1 MDRILIRD
9 LTARC
14 IIGLRPEERD
24 AKQDVAVSLALST
37 DLSRAGKS
45 DVVGDSVD
53 YCAVKKRV
61 LALMEQSQFHLIE
74 ALAEAIASTCL
85 ETPGIEEVSVT
96 VDKPGALRFARS
108 VAVEILRRRA
118 PRAFIGI
125 GSNIKPEENIRSAL
139 QLLAREVRVVDVST
153 FYCTPAEGRP
163 GQPDYVN
170 GVVAIE
176 TDLPLEELK
185 HGVLRAIEHRLGR
198 RRTDDKFAS
207 RTIDLD
213 LLLYGSRRM
222 QTAGIHLP
230 AEDIEKRSFVAVP
243 LADVAPELILPGT
256 RLRVREL
263 AERFDRSQMTPV
275 AVADEFR
282 RELAASRAADE
293 CRQSQ
298 AAHS

>member
-14 IIGLRPEERD
+14 IIGFRPGERD
-24 AKQDVAVSLALST
+24 AKQDVVVSIALST

-45 DVVGDSVD
+45 DLVGDSVD
-53 YCAVKKRV
+53 YREVKKRV
-61 LALMEQSQFHLIE
+61 LALMEQSQFNLIE

-108 VAVEILRRRA
+108 VAVEIRRRKA
-118 PRAFIGI
+118 IRAFVGI
-125 GSNIKPEENIRSAL
+125 GSNIEPEENIKDAL
-139 QLLAREVRVVDVST
+139 RLLAHQVRVVALST
-153 FYCTPAEGRP
+153 FYRAPAEGAP

-176 TDLPLEELK
+176 TDLPLDELK

-198 RRTDDKFAS
+198 RRTIDKFAS
-207 RTIDLD
+207 RSIDLD
-213 LLLYGSRRM
+213 ILLYGSLRVQRADI
-222 QTAGIHLP
+222 QLP
-230 AEDIEKRSFVAVP
+230 SEDIEKRSFVAIP
-243 LADVAPELILPGT
+243 LAEIAPDLTLPGM
-256 RLRVREL
+256 RLCVRDL
-263 AERFDRSQMTPV
+263 AERFDRSQMTPI
-275 AVADEFR
+275 ALADDLR
-282 RELAASRAADE
+282 REFVASGCVNE

-298 AAHS
+298 AAHL